1 MINMS
6 FKYYLFIPVILLTV
20 FFASG
25 QDQEPVAGG
34 GSSLPAK
41 NAKGIETVK
50 PANNEVK
57 QESGLQAT
65 RYMPLG
71 KPNLRVKI
79 PQFKDGVLECLM
91 QAGEMTRV
99 SDDDINIKK
108 MDIEFVGE
116 NDSEMKIER
125 KEATYSLK
133 DKLISSKNRAIVRR
147 SDFTLIGASL
157 DFDTENRHG
166 RMTGKVRMVIHNST
180 SLVKGEESDVNESSR
195 RRPKYVSVADAAS
208 MVLEAIKTN
217 KEEKRGKI
225 HDQQP

>member
-20 FFASG
+20 SPASG
-25 QDQEPVAGG
+25 QDKKPVAEGG
-34 GSSLPAK
+34 AALTTK

-50 PANNEVK
+50 PVTDEVK
-57 QESGLQAT
+57 RESGLQTA

-99 SDDDINIKK
+99 SDDDINIKQ

-116 NDSEMKIER
+116 DDSEMKIELE
-125 KEATYSLK
+125 EATYSLK
-133 DKLISSKNRAIVRR
+133 DKLISSRNRAIVRR
-147 SDFTLIGASL
+147 SDFTLIGDSL

-180 SLVKGEESDVNESSR
+180 SLVKGEESGANGISR
-195 RRPKYVSVADAAS
+195 RRPKHVSVADAAG
-208 MVLEAIKTN
+208 MVLEAIKTS
-217 KEEKRGKI
+217 KEEKRGKT
-225 HDQQP
+225 HGQ

>member
-1 MINMS
+1 MS

-99 SDDDINIKK
+99 SDDDITIKQ

-116 NDSEMKIER
+116 DDAEMKIEL
-125 KEATYSLK
+125 EDPIICHNACSAVIALANVIEIIQATS
-133 DKLISSKNRAIVRR
+133 
-147 SDFTLIGASL
+147 
-157 DFDTENRHG
+157 
-166 RMTGKVRMVIHNST
+166 RMHIELN
-180 SLVKGEESDVNESSR
+180 
-195 RRPKYVSVADAAS
+195 
-208 MVLEAIKTN
+208 
-217 KEEKRGKI
+217 
-225 HDQQP
+225 